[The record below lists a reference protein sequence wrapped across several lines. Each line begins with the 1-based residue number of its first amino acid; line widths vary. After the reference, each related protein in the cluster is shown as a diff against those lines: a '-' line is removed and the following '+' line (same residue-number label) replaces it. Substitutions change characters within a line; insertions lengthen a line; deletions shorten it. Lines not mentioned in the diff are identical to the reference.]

1 MSEQSVIADSR
12 TFEQKMI
19 ERDKRATKAGFMVG
33 GAGLLIAILALT
45 IVVLLLPLKQ
55 ALLSCTL

>member
-19 ERDKRATKAGFMVG
+19 ERGKTATKAGFMVG
-33 GAGLLIAILALT
+33 GAGFLIAILALT
-45 IVVLLLPLKQ
+45 ILVLLLPLEK
-55 ALLSCTL
+55 AGI